1 MLDMFH
7 SYMSVVCTFY
17 CRGVFKN
24 IFWCGCCSLLIFVVK
39 KATKGTELQ
48 FLCTQNTLQGGR
60 VEDLRMMLPR
70 HLHLPQ
76 SYIQAILHIY

>member
-7 SYMSVVCTFY
+7 SYMSVVCTFH
-17 CRGVFKN
+17 CRGVFKK
-24 IFWCGCCSLLIFVVK
+24 IFWCGCCSLLIFVFK

-60 VEDLRMMLPR
+60 VEDLMMNDA
-70 HLHLPQ
+70 
-76 SYIQAILHIY
+76 S